1 MNNINQLT
9 EEELNAL
16 LAEVY
21 AEIAEDPY
29 TEAELDELARLQY
42 LQNNRYGIPH
52 EL

>member
-1 MNNINQLT
+1 MDDKNKLT
-9 EEELNAL
+9 DEELNAL

-21 AEIAEDPY
+21 AEIAEQPY
-29 TEAELDELARLQY
+29 TEAELDELARLEY